1 MNNQFQLTAR
11 LHKVDVLR
19 YTPAGVPVLDVVL
32 QHESMQ
38 EENGLQH
45 QVKFELPAKIIGE
58 QAKAWQH
65 KIGTMVEVSGF
76 LAQRSQRIFRPV
88 LRIQNIHEYKG

>member
-1 MNNQFQLTAR
+1 M
-11 LHKVDVLR
+11 DVLR

-32 QHESMQ
+32 QHESVQ
-38 EENGLQH
+38 EENGLRH

-76 LAQRSQRIFRPV
+76 LAQRSQRFFRPV
-88 LRIQNIHEYKG
+88 LRIQNIQEYKG

>member
-1 MNNQFQLTAR
+1 M
-11 LHKVDVLR
+11 DVLR

-58 QAKAWQH
+58 QAQAWQH
-65 KIGTMVEVSGF
+65 KIGAMVEVSGF
-76 LAQRSQRIFRPV
+76 LPQLSQRIFRPG
-88 LRIQNIHEYKG
+88 LRFQNIQEYKV

>member
-1 MNNQFQLTAR
+1 MNNQFQLTAK

-38 EENGLQH
+38 E
-45 QVKFELPAKIIGE
+45 
-58 QAKAWQH
+58 
-65 KIGTMVEVSGF
+65 
-76 LAQRSQRIFRPV
+76 
-88 LRIQNIHEYKG
+88 